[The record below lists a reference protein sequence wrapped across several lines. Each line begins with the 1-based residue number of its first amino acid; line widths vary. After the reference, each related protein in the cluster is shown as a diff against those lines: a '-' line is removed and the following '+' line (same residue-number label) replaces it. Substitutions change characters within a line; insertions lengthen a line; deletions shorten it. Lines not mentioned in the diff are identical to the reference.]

1 MTIISTEYI
10 VIHVHVNLKQFK
22 FCRGGGGGEGDGVWT
37 PPDPF
42 RYVQVKRLEI
52 VTAKLIVFRSIVELY
67 CGPVVQWL
75 QKLGQ

>member
-22 FCRGGGGGEGDGVWT
+22 FCRGGGGGDGVWT

-52 VTAKLIVFRSIVELY
+52 VTAKLIVFRSIVEHY